1 MVDLKK
7 NIIKIK
13 KEDREN
19 IQENTPM
26 SNFSATSLF
35 AGVNAG
41 VMNSYAVLSNLY
53 SDGLTQK
60 NLTQAMT
67 NSNLLTSTYG
77 TTFASYLSQNFGTL
91 DKNGDGKLSN
101 KEVNK
106 LMNQISNRGLTRD
119 QITTLGGM
127 SGISANTQGTI
138 LDHFNEIDTNHDG
151 YVNSAEVQAYI
162 LQSKMEN
169 RKHEDTT
176 KMINRTSLFYANE
189 NASDE
194 STSLLSYKWLQD
206 DKNK

>member
-1 MVDLKK
+1 M
-7 NIIKIK
+7 
-13 KEDREN
+13 
-19 IQENTPM
+19 T
-26 SNFSATSLF
+26 NFSASSLF

-41 VMNSYAVLSNLY
+41 AMNSYAILSNLY
-53 SDGLTQK
+53 SDGLTKK

-67 NSNLLTSTYG
+67 NTNLLTSAYG

-91 DKNGDGKLSN
+91 DRNGDGKLSD

-106 LMNQISNRGLTRD
+106 LMNQMSSRGLTRD
-119 QITTLGGM
+119 QVTSLGGM
-127 SGISANTQGTI
+127 SGISASTQGTI

-162 LQSKMEN
+162 LQSKIEN
-169 RKHEDTT
+169 RKQDDTT

-206 DKNK
+206 DKKS